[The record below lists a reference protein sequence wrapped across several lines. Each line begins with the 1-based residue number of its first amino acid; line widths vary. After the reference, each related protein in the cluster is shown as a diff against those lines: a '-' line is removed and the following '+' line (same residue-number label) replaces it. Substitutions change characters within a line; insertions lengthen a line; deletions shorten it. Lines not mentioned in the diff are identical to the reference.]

1 LVLVHR
7 GRRQLALLLLVAGLV
22 AGAQAGMTFRGQEA
36 QTVAAAKALAERVG
50 VDASKFIKLPVPGT
64 VGLCC

>member
-1 LVLVHR
+1 M
-7 GRRQLALLLLVAGLV
+7 AGLV